1 MSRVSIVAV
10 GAVYAVQG
18 FGFALM
24 VTSFPAMKGRYELSD
39 TLVSLLLLSLALTAA
54 AGSVVAN
61 VISVRRNSRV
71 AVLAGLTL
79 QVLGLATI
87 GSGLPVPVYVAGVLV
102 YGVGLGAIDASS
114 AMQGVLA
121 QRGRERTLLGRY
133 FAVNTLASIAAT
145 IVMSTLLGAAM
156 DVTIALLSLAV
167 VNLAVIVIGSR
178 TLIPEHAARSTTR
191 VRAGRLPWRPVL
203 ILGALIFA
211 AFTADS
217 AVSSWSAVYLSDTLE
232 VASAATPLAYGAYLV
247 VVLISRLSVDFF
259 SRRVS
264 TGTLALGALLIGAPG
279 CALVA
284 FVPSFPAA
292 LIGFALIG
300 VVAGALVPVTFTAA
314 GRVLPDRSDELV
326 ARVNLFNYAGAIIGA
341 VATGLI
347 GEVVGLG
354 LAFLLPLVAL
364 VAVVPAVLA
373 LGGLART
380 SGTSTTGATGATGA
394 NGASQPVS

>member
-87 GSGLPVPVYVAGVLV
+87 GSGLPVPVYVAGVLI

-191 VRAGRLPWRPVL
+191 FRAGRLPWRPVL

-247 VVLISRLSVDFF
+247 VVLVSRLSVDFF

-380 SGTSTTGATGATGA
+380 SGTSTTGATGA
-394 NGASQPVS
+394 NGARQPVS

>member
-1 MSRVSIVAV
+1 MQLTSAPASRVSIVAV

-24 VTSFPAMKGRYELSD
+24 VTSFPAMKGRYDLSD
-39 TLVSLLLLSLALTAA
+39 TLVSILLLSLALTAA
-54 AGSVVAN
+54 GGSVLAN
-61 VISVRRNSRV
+61 AISVRRNSRM

-79 QVLGLATI
+79 QILGLATI
-87 GSGLPVPVYVAGVLV
+87 GSGLPVEAYVVGVV
-102 YGVGLGAIDASS
+102 IYGVGLGAIDASS

-145 IVMSTLLGAAM
+145 VVMSVLLGAAM
-156 DVTIALLSLAV
+156 DATVALMSLAV
-167 VNLAVIVIGSR
+167 VNIAVVVIGAR
-178 TLIPEHAARSTTR
+178 TLIPEHAARSTSR
-191 VRAGRLPWRPVL
+191 ARAGRLPWRPVL

-217 AVSSWSAVYLSDTLE
+217 AVSSWSSVYLDDTLE
-232 VASAATPLAYGAYLV
+232 VSPAAAPLAYGAYLV
-247 VVLISRLSVDFF
+247 VVLLSRLSVDFF

-264 TGTLALGALLIGAPG
+264 TATLALGALMIGAPG

-284 FVPSFPAA
+284 FVPTFPAA

-314 GRVLPDRSDELV
+314 GRVLAERSDELV

-347 GEVVGLG
+347 GESVGLG

-364 VAVVPAVLA
+364 VAVVPAVIA
-373 LGGLART
+373 LGRLTRT
-380 SGTSTTGATGATGA
+380 SPADVTDTSQA
-394 NGASQPVS
+394 VS